1 MTGFALRARQPSYPG
16 EGVFPGSQPP
26 VSPAPHQ
33 AKPPIAIIMHAA
45 VFGDWWA
52 AGAGG
57 GALAAAKQT
66 ATARDF
72 AAARPFPNMVIDG
85 FFSEEMASALE
96 PVFPEMASSLRWHR
110 YDNPIEKKFA
120 RDDVASIPAAAR
132 AFAALQSEEFLGRL
146 RALTGI
152 EDLEADPHLHG
163 AGLHYHPRGGKL
175 DMHLDYSLHPVTG
188 RERRLNLIVYLNR
201 GWREAWGGAVELWDE
216 SCSRCERSVLPEW
229 NRAIIFRT
237 SHMSFH
243 GLPRPIRC
251 PAGTGRKSLAIY
263 YMAPW
268 REGSLVR
275 PKAEYRPL
283 PGQPVPPGL
292 AALYAIRARRRIEE
306 RDLAQLYPGW
316 RTDEA
321 GRGYWWAEEE
331 EEQQQQQPAAE

>member
-1 MTGFALRARQPSYPG
+1 MASR
-16 EGVFPGSQPP
+16 V
-26 VSPAPHQ
+26 
-33 AKPPIAIIMHAA
+33 AA

-52 AGAGG
+52 AGEQG
-57 GALAAAKQT
+57 GALRAAQE
-66 ATARDF
+66 F
-72 AAARPFPNMVIDG
+72 AAGRPFPNMVIDG

-96 PVFPEMASSLRWHR
+96 PLFDAEHGDAALLAWHR
-110 YDNPIEKKFA
+110 YDNPIERKFA
-120 RDDVASIPAAAR
+120 RDDVASMPAAAR

-146 RALTGI
+146 RALTGT

-216 SCSRCERSVLPEW
+216 TCSRCERAVLPEW
-229 NRAIIFRT
+229 NRAVIFRT

-268 REGSLVR
+268 REGSPVR

-306 RDLAQLYPGW
+306 RDLAEHYPGW

-321 GRGYWWAEEE
+321 GRGYWWAQEEG
-331 EEQQQQQPAAE
+331 EEQEPAAE